1 MSTAT
6 SNRTWLPHEE
16 SAGGPPPG
24 DQACLED
31 YERHL
36 SQAIAYSGLVV
47 FKMH

>member
-16 SAGGPPPG
+16 SAGAPPG

-36 SQAIAYSGLVV
+36 RQAIAYSGLDV
-47 FKMH
+47 FNFK